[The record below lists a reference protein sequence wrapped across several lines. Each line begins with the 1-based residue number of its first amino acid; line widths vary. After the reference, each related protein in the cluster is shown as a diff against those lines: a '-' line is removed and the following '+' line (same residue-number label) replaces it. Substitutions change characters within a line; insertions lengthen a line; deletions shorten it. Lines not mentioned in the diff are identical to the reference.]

1 MPVSPVVSSS
11 RGRAQAPRR
20 VLNELRTSHS
30 RPLRLH
36 GPLLRQL
43 DPRPLPKER
52 WTLMPGTRTELCLVY
67 AHHRAMVQ
75 RLIRAGLPGAE
86 YLPLAAASDRR
97 VPIS

>member
-1 MPVSPVVSSS
+1 
-11 RGRAQAPRR
+11 
-20 VLNELRTSHS
+20 
-30 RPLRLH
+30 
-36 GPLLRQL
+36 
-43 DPRPLPKER
+43 
-52 WTLMPGTRTELCLVY
+52 MPGTRTELCLVY